1 MSQTQPIQQLQLVA
15 INIKEESY
23 LEKEQRIGNFIRN
36 VPTTLQRNEKKGR
49 EKKGTLDSKLETEL
63 FENGNRRSD
72 DPNCHSMGCSYP
84 PLYNQ
89 HWRTSNADFIRLSD
103 RMAVSTFKTV
113 SEVDNDF
120 RANAHEDTTM
130 ADSNKCG
137 VEIKRQGNHEGL
149 VQSVASRKQEFQKTN
164 SKVSTGSRFRE
175 SPSLSSG
182 QSWEFGKESK
192 ALAVRKLC

>member
-15 INIKEESY
+15 INIKEE
-23 LEKEQRIGNFIRN
+23 
-36 VPTTLQRNEKKGR
+36 RNEKKGR

>member
-1 MSQTQPIQQLQLVA
+1 MI
-15 INIKEESY
+15 
-23 LEKEQRIGNFIRN
+23 F
-36 VPTTLQRNEKKGR
+36 QRNERKGR
-49 EKKGTLDSKLETEL
+49 ERKGTLDSKLETEL

-89 HWRTSNADFIRLSD
+89 YWRTSNADFIRLSD
-103 RMAVSTFKTV
+103 GMAVSTFKTV

-137 VEIKRQGNHEGL
+137 VKIK
-149 VQSVASRKQEFQKTN
+149 
-164 SKVSTGSRFRE
+164 
-175 SPSLSSG
+175 
-182 QSWEFGKESK
+182 
-192 ALAVRKLC
+192 